1 MRLLVRLE
9 RRIETLV
16 EGVFSRW
23 ARDRVHPIEIGR
35 RLLREMDQGAVAGLQ
50 GMLVPNDYRVFLHP
64 TDFAP
69 YASFVV
75 ELLPELTKALRS
87 RAEEL
92 GARLPGPVRVR
103 IEPREEVARGHMHAE
118 ARLVPE
124 AAGAEKKDMPGG
136 KARGERPEAVAQ
148 PVAGTDTRVY
158 RRATETSPT
167 ARLRIQAG
175 PQGSAGRVF
184 PLTRPIMVI
193 GRRADQDIVL
203 NDPSVSRAHARIE
216 IALDGVAIV
225 DLGSTNGTL
234 LNGRP
239 TGRGRALL
247 REGDRIQIGTILLE
261 YLAGP

>member
-23 ARDRVHPIEIGR
+23 ARDRAHPIEIR
-35 RLLREMDQGAVAGLQ
+35 RD
-50 GMLVPNDYRVFLHP
+50 
-64 TDFAP
+64 
-69 YASFVV
+69 
-75 ELLPELTKALRS
+75 
-87 RAEEL
+87 
-92 GARLPGPVRVR
+92 
-103 IEPREEVARGHMHAE
+103 
-118 ARLVPE
+118 
-124 AAGAEKKDMPGG
+124 AAGAEKKDMPGERS
-136 KARGERPEAVAQ
+136 RGERPEAVAH
-148 PVAGTDTRVY
+148 PSAGTDTRVY
-158 RRATETSPT
+158 RRAPGT
-167 ARLRIQAG
+167 APAALLRIQAG

-184 PLTRPIMVI
+184 PLTRPVMVI

-239 TGRGRALL
+239 TGRMRALL
-247 REGDRIQIGTILLE
+247 RAGDRIQIGAILLE